1 MADFLF
7 PDVFNNNFKLLK
19 QSASR
24 DVLARKFTALMP
36 LHITKR
42 LIKNS
47 FAEAFGGDQPME
59 LPQLLTLLDA
69 QFADSSIDP
78 GSDPARWA
86 LVNSVTALALR
97 FKTAPGSE
105 ADMSVISSAFY
116 QNATIVIPDLILQ
129 TPNLMSMQALVSIAM
144 FAKGIPDTTALSA
157 LATNVSLQLE
167 LLSQKR
173 PSADELNDTER
184 QAERLALCNISVI
197 MRRLATQVSL

>member
-24 DVLARKFTALMP
+24 DVLARKFTPLMP
-36 LHITKR
+36 LHITQR

-59 LPQLLTLLDA
+59 LPQLLTFLDA
-69 QFADSSIDP
+69 QFADSSIEP

-97 FKTAPGSE
+97 LKTAPGSE
-105 ADMSVISSAFY
+105 ADMSVISGAFY
-116 QNATIVIPDLILQ
+116 QNATRVIPDLILQ
-129 TPNLMSMQALVSIAM
+129 TPSLLSIQALVSIAM
-144 FAKGIPDTTALSA
+144 FAKEIPDTTAFSA

-167 LLSQKR
+167 LLSQKQ
-173 PSADELNDTER
+173 PSVDELNDTKRE
-184 QAERLALCNISVI
+184 AERLALCNISVI
-197 MRRLATQVSL
+197 MTRLAAQISL